1 MLRLYSNRITRL
13 PAAIGRLVNLQV
25 LWVFDN
31 RIVTIAPEIG
41 MLTSL
46 TNMSIGR
53 NPVVKLPIQLGACKA
68 ISKFEFSP
76 ESIVFPPGEI
86 LLGGE
91 KSIFDFLGRLHEA
104 FYSKSLVFASYGLKS
119 LPADMLECTS
129 LTELLLYGNDIQR
142 LPPRLGLL
150 TELTSFKI
158 DEPTLRFPPQEVS
171 RVSHQKIFEFLRLFQ
186 ESVRSLK
193 LNISN
198 FQLMSAPAECFDTWN
213 LRCLDLSRNAVSTIP
228 DAISKLSRLHTLD
241 VSHNKIAFFAESLGS
256 VTTLTSLFC
265 NDNSL
270 VQMPSNLFDG
280 LLVLSQIHMQNNC
293 LAKLPPSISSLTSLR
308 EFRLDN
314 NNLKSLPH
322 GLTSLVNLQELNLQD
337 NMLTSVPSELGA
349 CKKLIVLNVFQN
361 HNLKSPPFEVAMCCN
376 NPLLLKGDSDEE
388 DEVCDTDDESNIA
401 TKSLGRSFAGQPRWK
416 SDPPYQKPSPLI
428 RYLWGLY
435 DAMNGASLQC
445 SGTGLLSVP
454 SFFLELVHLK
464 SINISFNRLHK
475 LPAAFTV
482 LSQLQVINVSHN
494 MFATL
499 DSVFSGMLRITHVN
513 VSYNFLETLPKEF
526 GACENL
532 EELECSGNPL
542 ALPSEEIFKIGPQAV
557 VLYLRQVNIALH
569 TYVLTLSNRHLE
581 VFPEQLA
588 DFDFIRT
595 LDFSHNDIRRL
606 PGALGTMTQLTRLDF
621 SHNNLMSFP
630 LKLDGLSN
638 LITLNLNYNS
648 LKELPASFSSLRAL
662 ITLDVS
668 CNILISLPETLG
680 SMCLLE
686 ALDCSRNELHDLP
699 SSLSSLVKLKTL
711 NVSYNHVI
719 HTPLGLS
726 CLTSLQ
732 SCSFKSN
739 KLLVLPSGLGV
750 LPGLKDL
757 QWGENPYL
765 SPMRQAADEFDCS
778 KILSMLRRLAGASR
792 DSQKQLI
799 WDNFGFRHFP
809 DFDADIFTFNTTGWF
824 VRGLKTLNLEHN
836 KILSF
841 PDSFSRLSA
850 LTILDI
856 SYNGT
861 VHLPNSMSSLS
872 SLNTLKMR
880 DCRCVALPAGLGL
893 CKNLMRINCSGF
905 DTMSPPSEVRRKHAQ
920 MSARYLRGVFNARF
934 TNLLDWSATEIM
946 TLRSLPIALSKN
958 EYLPSNILT
967 LLLSN
972 NGLTELTSVVISSCT
987 RVKHI
992 DVSNNFISELPL
1004 CLGDLTFL
1012 ESFNATSN
1020 CLSRM
1025 PHTLGQVSSLTSL
1038 IIDENLHINDPPPR
1052 VSDNVSFLRR
1062 LSQFILT
1069 KTLDLRDLNLQKIP
1083 ISIAVFSDSITDLDL
1098 SVNQISVIPA
1108 SFALLTNI
1116 ISLNLSFNVIH
1127 TLNVGISLPT
1137 LEHLNLSNNKLC
1149 YLPAE
1154 LCLCS
1159 SLKCLNLKDNPWQS
1173 PSNQLLECTP
1183 HIILSYLFA
1192 FFDARE
1198 TCEIWLRDLP
1208 VCRFPMESLFL
1219 TNTTKLVA
1227 LNCKISEIPLSCF
1240 RLSRVQNLD
1249 LSRNSLEGTLNTGL
1263 CHFKGL
1269 VHCNLSHNKIRVL
1282 PICLGFAALLQHLDV
1297 SHNNLYTLPP
1307 SLCMCSDLSTVDV
1320 RHNYIT
1326 RLPPRIGLCAR
1337 VTSFL
1342 CDTGPDNHYISPP
1355 NPIPSQ
1361 SPEQIIRYLLEVFTS
1376 WTSGYLNLEG
1386 FFLTFVPY
1394 DVLSFIG
1401 VEYRQPFPKADLCP
1415 DFPPRHVEAAIECSK
1430 IHNESFMQLESSAR
1444 LWENEG
1450 PSVPLRGVVLSGNS
1464 IIELPDSFGDL
1475 SGISGELN
1483 LSDNCLISIPKTIGK
1498 LINVTNLNLS
1508 GNSLTLIPD
1517 EVSKLTAMTAL
1528 AIDSNAIEVLPVCIV
1543 TLSRLVKL
1551 SFSSNN
1557 IVYIPWQI
1565 GFRAPLFEQFEYA
1578 SNPLRFPHPSIQ
1590 NLGWKAVLN
1599 YLHRGAA
1606 CVTTHNLDFSCL
1618 PLTSFDFQMDHLTS
1632 ATTLRLD
1639 DCAVTSFQDH
1649 FTLLTQLSS
1658 LKGQRMKIQ
1667 TLHKHIGN
1675 FKALQSI
1682 QFVCCPLVKG
1692 IPESLAECSLMLDM
1706 VFRNCHLSEL
1716 NDGLF
1721 TSMLKLRALDVS
1733 GNFLTCMPS
1742 TLKNCTCLTSLC
1754 IASNLLSSICK
1765 GTSCWSQLTDINL
1778 SHNCIENLPRGL
1790 GGLFYTCKLRN
1801 VNIAY
1806 NPVKMPPPFIMSQGL
1821 EMCLKY
1827 LFRLWRSKISNGL
1840 DLEHFK
1846 VTSIGSEMTS
1856 LVFLE
1861 QLHLE
1866 SNMLTM
1872 LPASIGRL
1880 TSLKELILSHNKL
1893 IELPNELFTMKSILN
1908 LILDDNRIARISPRI
1923 GQMDSLEVLNVENNP
1938 VNTLPLDICLCRSMQ
1953 VLQIS
1958 IPNLQ
1963 ADYRDLLKE
1972 SCEVLFQ
1979 YLSSF
1984 KSFRSSK
1991 RVVMPHKTGTPW
2003 PPLKVFPAQAFI
2015 SVLSVTEMNL
2025 DDNQLTKIPGSIVLL
2040 SCLTNI
2046 SLARNLLCQITPALY
2061 ELTKLKLLDITENE
2075 RTMEDPPPSLSC
2087 LGTDGTKKVLSYLS
2101 CLRFVM
2107 PFYVNIL
2114 VLSQVCSVAA
2124 KEKVFDV
2131 SNFQLKEC
2139 NPSERT
2145 SKLLNSLL

>member
-1 MLRLYSNRITRL
+1 MISRISSRIGEFQDLTMLRLYSNRITRL
-13 PAAIGRLVNLQV
+13 PAAIGLLVNLQV

-46 TNMSIGR
+46 TNMSINR

-68 ISKFEFSP
+68 ITKFEFSP
-76 ESIVFPPGEI
+76 ETIIFPPAEV

-91 KSIFDFLGRLHEA
+91 KSIFDFLGRLNEA
-104 FYSKSLVFASYGLKS
+104 FHSKSLVFASYGLKS

-171 RVSHQKIFEFLRLFQ
+171 RVSHQKIFAFLRLFQ
-186 ESVRSLK
+186 ESIKSLK

-213 LRCLDLSRNAVSTIP
+213 LRSLDISQNLVSTIP

-241 VSHNKIAFFAESLGS
+241 VSHNKIAFFTESLGS

-270 VQMPSNLFDG
+270 VQMPSNLFEG
-280 LLVLSQIHMQNNC
+280 LFVLSQLHMQNNC
-293 LAKLPPSISSLTSLR
+293 LSKLPPSISCLSALR
-308 EFRLDN
+308 DFRLDN
-314 NNLKSLPH
+314 NNLKSLPC
-322 GLTSLVNLQELNLQD
+322 GLDALVNLQEFNLQD
-337 NMLTSVPSELGA
+337 NLLNIVPSELGA
-349 CKKLIVLNVFQN
+349 CKQLIYLNVFQN
-361 HNLKSPPFEVAMCCN
+361 HELKSPPFEIAMCCN

-388 DEVCDTDDESNIA
+388 DDICDTDDEGNIA
-401 TKSLGRSFAGQPRWK
+401 RKSANRSFAGQSRWK

-435 DAMNGASLQC
+435 DALNGFSLKC
-445 SGTGLLSVP
+445 AGTGLLSVP
-454 SFFLELVHLK
+454 SVFLELVHLK

-475 LPAAFTV
+475 LPVAFTL
-482 LSQLQVINVSHN
+482 LSQLQVIDVSHN
-494 MFATL
+494 MFSSL
-499 DSVFSGMLRITHVN
+499 DAVFSGMLQITHVN
-513 VSYNFLETLPKEF
+513 VSFNFLETLPKEF
-526 GACENL
+526 GACEAL

-630 LKLDGLSN
+630 LGLDGLSN
-638 LITLNLNYNS
+638 LISLNLKYNS
-648 LKELPASFSSLRAL
+648 LKELPITFSSLQAL
-662 ITLDVS
+662 VTLDVS

-680 SMCLLE
+680 SMRLLE
-686 ALDCSRNELHDLP
+686 SLDCSRNELHNLP
-699 SSLSSLVKLKTL
+699 ASLSSLVKLKEM
-711 NVSYNHVI
+711 NVSYNQII

-732 SCSFKSN
+732 SCSFKCN
-739 KLLVLPSGLGV
+739 KLLVLPTGLGV
-750 LPGLKDL
+750 LPYLKDL

-765 SPMRQAADEFDCS
+765 SPMRQAADEFDCP
-778 KILSMLRRLAGASR
+778 KIISMLQRLAAASR
-792 DSQKQLI
+792 NSHKQLV

-836 KILSF
+836 KIVSF

-893 CKNLMRINCSGF
+893 SKNLMRINCSGF
-905 DTMSPPSEVRRKHAQ
+905 DTISPPAEVRRKHAQ
-920 MSARYLRGVFNARF
+920 VSARYLRGVFTARF
-934 TNLLDWSATEIM
+934 TNVLDWSATDII
-946 TLRSLPIALSKN
+946 TLRALPVALAKN
-958 EYLPSNILT
+958 EYSPCNILT

-972 NGLTELTSVVISSCT
+972 NGLTELTSVVICSCT
-987 RVKHI
+987 RLQHL
-992 DVSNNFISELPL
+992 DVSNNFISELPS
-1004 CLGDLTFL
+1004 CLGELACL
-1012 ESFNATSN
+1012 ESFDAGSN
-1020 CLSRM
+1020 CLSRI
-1025 PHTLGQVSSLTSL
+1025 PHAVGQLLSLTRL
-1038 IIDENLHINDPPPR
+1038 IIDKNLHMNDPPPN
-1052 VSDNVSFLRR
+1052 VSDNISFLRR
-1062 LSQFILT
+1062 VSQSEHT
-1069 KTLDLRDLNLQKIP
+1069 NSLDLRDLNLREIP
-1083 ISIAVFSDSITDLDL
+1083 ISVVILSGNITDLNL
-1098 SVNQISVIPA
+1098 SDNQISSIPS
-1108 SFALLTNI
+1108 SFALLANI
-1116 ISLNLSFNVIH
+1116 ISLNLSSNIIH
-1127 TLNVGISLPT
+1127 ALSVGIALPT
-1137 LEHLNLSNNKLC
+1137 LEHLNLSHNRLC
-1149 YLPAE
+1149 YLPVE

-1159 SLKCLNLKDNPWQS
+1159 SLKFLILKENPWQS
-1173 PSNQLLECTP
+1173 PSSDLLGCTA
-1183 HIILSYLFA
+1183 HVILSYLSA

-1208 VCRFPMESLFL
+1208 VCRFPMESFFL

-1227 LNCKISEIPLSCF
+1227 LNCNISEIPSSCF
-1240 RLSRVQNLD
+1240 RMSRVQNLD
-1249 LSRNSLEGTLNTGL
+1249 LSRNSLTGTLNIGL
-1263 CHFKGL
+1263 CHFKSL
-1269 VHCNLSHNKIRVL
+1269 VHCNLSHNKIRAL
-1282 PICLGFAALLQHLDV
+1282 PVCFGFAALLQHLDL

-1307 SLCMCSDLSTVDV
+1307 SLCMCNDLSTIDV
-1320 RHNYIT
+1320 RYNFIT
-1326 RLPPRIGLCAR
+1326 RLPPRMGLCPR

-1342 CDTGPDNHYISPP
+1342 CDTGPDNLYISPP
-1355 NPIPSQ
+1355 NPVPSQ
-1361 SPEQIIRYLLEVFTS
+1361 SSDQIIRYLLEVFKS

-1401 VEYRQPFPKADLCP
+1401 IEYQQPFPHADPCPEFPVRSVELSIENSKDHKENFNEFEFKALSWD
-1415 DFPPRHVEAAIECSK
+1415 
-1430 IHNESFMQLESSAR
+1430 M
-1444 LWENEG
+1444 EG

-1464 IIELPDSFGDL
+1464 IVELPDSFGDL
-1475 SGISGELN
+1475 SGISGDLN
-1483 LSDNCLISIPKTIGK
+1483 LSDNCLISIPKTIGN

-1508 GNSLTLIPD
+1508 GNSLSRLPEEI
-1517 EVSKLTAMTAL
+1517 SKLTAMTAL
-1528 AIDSNAIEVLPVCIV
+1528 SIDSNAIEALPVCIV
-1543 TLSRLVKL
+1543 TLSRLIKL

-1557 IVYIPWQI
+1557 IVYVPWQI
-1565 GFRAPLFEQFEYA
+1565 GFRAPLFEQFEYT

-1590 NLGWKAVLN
+1590 NLGWKALLN
-1599 YLHRGAA
+1599 YLHRGAL
-1606 CVTTHNLDFSCL
+1606 CVTNHVLDFSCL

-1632 ATTLRLD
+1632 ATTLFLS

-1649 FTLLTQLSS
+1649 FTLLTQLSV
-1658 LKGQRMKIQ
+1658 LKCQRMRIQ
-1667 TLHKHIGN
+1667 TLHKNIGN

-1682 QFVCCPLVKG
+1682 LFVCCPLTRG
-1692 IPESLAECSLMLDM
+1692 IPESLAECSLMRDM
-1706 VFRNCHLSEL
+1706 TFRNCQLSEL
-1716 NDGLF
+1716 NDDLF
-1721 TSMLKLRALDVS
+1721 TSMLNLRSLDMS
-1733 GNFLTCMPS
+1733 GNFLTSMPS
-1742 TLKNCTCLTSLC
+1742 TLKNCTSLTSLC
-1754 IASNLLSSICK
+1754 IASNLLSCVCK
-1765 GTSCWSQLTDINL
+1765 GTSCWSQLTEIDL

-1790 GGLFYTCKLRN
+1790 GGLFHSCKLRH

-1821 EMCLKY
+1821 EICLKY

-1846 VTSIGSEMTS
+1846 VTNVGIEMTS
-1856 LVFLE
+1856 LAFLE

-1866 SNMLTM
+1866 HNLLTM
-1872 LPASIGRL
+1872 LPSTICRL
-1880 TSLKELILSHNKL
+1880 TCLKELILSHNKL
-1893 IELPNELFTMKSILN
+1893 NELPNELFSMKSISN
-1908 LILDDNRIARISPRI
+1908 LILDDNRILRISPRI
-1923 GQMDSLEVLNVENNP
+1923 GQMDNLEVLNIENNP

-1963 ADYRDLLKE
+1963 ADYRDLLRE
-1972 SCEVLFQ
+1972 SCDVLFQ

-1984 KSFRSSK
+1984 KSFRNSK
-1991 RVVMPHKTGTPW
+1991 RVILPYKTGTPW
-2003 PPLKVFPAQAFI
+2003 PPLKVFPAQAFV
-2015 SVLSVTEMNL
+2015 SVLSVTDLNL
-2025 DDNQLTKIPGSIVLL
+2025 NDNQLNKIPGSIVLL
-2040 SCLTNI
+2040 SCLTSI
-2046 SLARNLLCQITPALY
+2046 SLARNLLCQITPALF
-2061 ELTKLKLLDITENE
+2061 ELSLLKLLDITENE
-2075 RTMEDPPPSLSC
+2075 RTLEDPPPSLSS

-2101 CLRFVM
+2101 CLRFV
-2107 PFYVNIL
+2107 
-2114 VLSQVCSVAA
+2114 LSI
-2124 KEKVFDV
+2124 
-2131 SNFQLKEC
+2131 NFFRLGI
-2139 NPSERT
+2139 
-2145 SKLLNSLL
+2145 